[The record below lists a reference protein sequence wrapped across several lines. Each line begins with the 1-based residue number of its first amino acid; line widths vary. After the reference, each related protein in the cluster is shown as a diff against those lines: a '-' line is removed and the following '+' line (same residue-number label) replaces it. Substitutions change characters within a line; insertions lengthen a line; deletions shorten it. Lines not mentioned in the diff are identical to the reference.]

1 MGFGPVLNETQD
13 ILKEVI
19 KIKSKNY
26 KISSFYLNRVN
37 NFFEYKDKNNCY
49 RLIDFVEKV

>member
-13 ILKEVI
+13 ILKEII
-19 KIKSKNY
+19 KIKNKNY

-37 NFFEYKDKNNCY
+37 NFFEYKDKNNCF
-49 RLIDFVEKV
+49 RLIYFV